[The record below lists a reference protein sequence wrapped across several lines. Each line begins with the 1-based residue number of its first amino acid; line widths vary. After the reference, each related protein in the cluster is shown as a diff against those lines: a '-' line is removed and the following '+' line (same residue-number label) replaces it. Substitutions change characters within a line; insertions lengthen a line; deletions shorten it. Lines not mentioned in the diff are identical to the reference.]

1 MEFIVLLTLVLFF
14 VKSVK
19 GQAIVSETSETL
31 VVLSR
36 TARKGAEALEK
47 QVDELLSDEE
57 METKANAAKAKL
69 AKAAKKTAKAES
81 NNDYDNYA

>member
-69 AKAAKKTAKAES
+69 AKATKKTAKAES